1 MHSDHYFV
9 ADHLIQILFPKKV
22 RSERLLLVMAFLVGS
37 PLHAQIVS
45 EISPQPVTIQSTPQ
59 QATQPEIRRAI
70 PLTGSNSG
78 VIVQSPSSKDE
89 NSERLPQIIRM
100 APMVPHNEAER
111 FDAQLAV
118 ANGFYMR
125 QQLEMAV
132 SEYKNFIEMTSPGQ
146 PHRAEAFFRCGEA
159 LRTLGKSFDA
169 QDFYKKLLQEI
180 SSGEFAAAASYR
192 LGEYY
197 QSRKEFRPA
206 VESYERA
213 RKLSVDPKVQN
224 ATLYQEAL
232 CRDELGEEQKAM
244 ILFDEVSQIKE
255 NNSNWIQAKM
265 ALAALEEKNGNK
277 EKAIATY
284 QTIIQETQG
293 ILAAEAMVK
302 AAMISGALGKKEQA
316 MQFFEK
322 AIDLPLGGVWKNMA
336 ALGMMK
342 LAYEAKDYKKALIF
356 LDLAAVS
363 SADANPEMRPQAL
376 LVAANALRQLGD
388 FQKALSQ
395 YNQLI
400 KESPR
405 SHAAQEAAFPRLLT
419 LQALKDPTLSSQIEE
434 YLLLATD
441 LHERAQVRLLKAENF
456 FSKGDAIHAAETYES
471 LLNDVKSTASI
482 LSPERSAD
490 ILYKEAWCW
499 NRAGNSQKALDAF
512 SQYIITYPKGTQSP
526 AILIQRGLLFQKM
539 GNLPGALTD
548 YTAIIEQYPQ
558 ASERECA
565 LQQKA
570 LALGQQQ
577 NNKGMVETFQQLL
590 RYYPTTKAA
599 AQANFWIG
607 WAAFEAKDYKGAI
620 VPLEQARKLNP
631 KEFGEKAGVR
641 LLLCRY
647 YLEQLPETMREVAA
661 LKSEAVPGEVLRWLG
676 LKAYQQG
683 DFLHA
688 ERFLNTIVKSG
699 KIDLLTAE
707 VEAALAQA
715 LINQGK
721 FKEAEVSATKALEL
735 STDPES
741 RAQATLTLARLQK
754 GLTNYNE
761 AEKLVNEALLLQ
773 PEGNLN
779 SEARLFLGDLLATRT
794 DYDAAARAYMTVAL
808 LTNDPKITPKA
819 LKKAI
824 DAYRRAH
831 NITEAQKAEEELKQ
845 RFPEKTSKE

>member
-9 ADHLIQILFPKKV
+9 ADHLIQILFPKEV

-70 PLTGSNSG
+70 PGTGSNSGVSVQVPPQQTIQLNRTTGEQLGHFIQSPPPQEVNSERVHAEESQG

-213 RKLSVDPKVQN
+213 RKLSVDPKIQN
-224 ATLYQEAL
+224 ATLYQEAR

-244 ILFDEVSQIKE
+244 ILFDEVSQIEE

-277 EKAIATY
+277 AKAIATY

-293 ILAAEAMVK
+293 IFAAEAMVK

-405 SHAAQEAAFPRLLT
+405 SHAAQEAAFLRLLT

-456 FSKGDAIHAAETYES
+456 FSKGDAIHAAEAYES
-471 LLNDVKSTASI
+471 LLNDVKSASI
-482 LSPERSAD
+482 LSPERSSD

-512 SQYIITYPKGTQSP
+512 SQYIITYPKGTQIP
-526 AILIQRGLLFQKM
+526 ASLIQRGLLFQKM
-539 GNLPGALTD
+539 GKIGR
-548 YTAIIEQYPQ
+548 
-558 ASERECA
+558 ASCRER
-565 LQQKA
+565 
-570 LALGQQQ
+570 
-577 NNKGMVETFQQLL
+577 V
-590 RYYPTTKAA
+590 
-599 AQANFWIG
+599 
-607 WAAFEAKDYKGAI
+607 
-620 VPLEQARKLNP
+620 
-631 KEFGEKAGVR
+631 
-641 LLLCRY
+641 
-647 YLEQLPETMREVAA
+647 
-661 LKSEAVPGEVLRWLG
+661 
-676 LKAYQQG
+676 
-683 DFLHA
+683 
-688 ERFLNTIVKSG
+688 
-699 KIDLLTAE
+699 
-707 VEAALAQA
+707 
-715 LINQGK
+715 
-721 FKEAEVSATKALEL
+721 
-735 STDPES
+735 
-741 RAQATLTLARLQK
+741 
-754 GLTNYNE
+754 
-761 AEKLVNEALLLQ
+761 
-773 PEGNLN
+773 
-779 SEARLFLGDLLATRT
+779 
-794 DYDAAARAYMTVAL
+794 
-808 LTNDPKITPKA
+808 
-819 LKKAI
+819 
-824 DAYRRAH
+824 
-831 NITEAQKAEEELKQ
+831 
-845 RFPEKTSKE
+845 